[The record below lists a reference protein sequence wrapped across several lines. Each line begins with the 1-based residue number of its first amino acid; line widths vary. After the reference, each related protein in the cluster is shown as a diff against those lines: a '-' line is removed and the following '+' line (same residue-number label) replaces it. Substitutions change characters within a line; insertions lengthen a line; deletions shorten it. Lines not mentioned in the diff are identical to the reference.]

1 MEQLN
6 FYINGSWVKP
16 NGVETLDVIN
26 PASEEKVTKISLGTA
41 NHVNEAVAAAR
52 TAFET
57 YSQTPVEQ
65 RIDLLTTIREIYKR
79 RLDDVADAI
88 QTEMGAPTYLAKGA
102 QAMVGLGHLK
112 AAIRSLTN
120 HNFEYEHGS
129 FIIRHEPI
137 GVCGLITPWNWPV
150 NQVVS
155 KLAPCLA
162 AGCTA
167 ILKPSEIAPLSS
179 MVIAEILDEA
189 KVPAGVFNLI
199 NGMGPV
205 VGEAMSAHPDIDM
218 MSFTGSTRG
227 GVAVAKASAD
237 SVKRV
242 SQELGGKSA
251 NIILDDANFE
261 GSIRA
266 GVDSCMSNTGQSCNA
281 PTRMLVPA
289 SRKDDAYSI
298 AKDAAEKVI
307 AGDPKKEETTIGPL
321 VSDVQYKKVQNL
333 IQKGI
338 DEGAELL
345 IGGTGK
351 PDGLEKGYYAKPTV
365 FGNVENDM
373 AISKEEIFGPVLS
386 MLTYENIDD
395 AVAIANDT
403 EYGLAAYVSGEDKE
417 TLTSIARRLRA
428 GQIHVN
434 YGSGGADAPFGGY
447 KQSGNGREKA
457 EWGLE
462 EFCLLYTSPSPR
474 DVEESRMPSSA

>member
-1 MEQLN
+1 MEYLN

-462 EFCLLYTSPSPR
+462 EFLE
-474 DVEESRMPSSA
+474 VKAIMGA

>member
-1 MEQLN
+1 MEKLD
-6 FYINGSWVKP
+6 FYIDGAWIKP
-16 NGVETLDVIN
+16 SGVETLDVIN

-41 NHVNEAVAAAR
+41 DHVDQAVRAAR
-52 TAFET
+52 KAFQT
-57 YSQTPVEQ
+57 FSQTPVEQ

-79 RLDDVADAI
+79 RLDDVAEAI
-88 QTEMGAPTYLAKGA
+88 QTEMGAPTHLAKGA

-120 HNFEYEHGS
+120 HTFEYEHGK
-129 FIIRHEPI
+129 FLIRHEPI
-137 GVCGLITPWNWPV
+137 GVCGLITPWNWPI

-155 KLAPCLA
+155 KLAPCIA

-179 MVIAEILDEA
+179 MIMAEILDEA

-205 VGEAMSAHPDIDM
+205 VGEAMSSHPDIDM

-251 NIILDDANFE
+251 NIILDDNNFE
-261 GSIRA
+261 TSVQN
-266 GVDSCMSNTGQSCNA
+266 GVDLCMDNTGQSCNA

-289 SRKDDAYSI
+289 ARKDEAHSI
-298 AKDAAEKVI
+298 ARLAAEKVI
-307 AGDPKKEETTIGPL
+307 VGDPKKEDTIIGPL

-333 IQKGI
+333 IEQGI
-338 DEGAELL
+338 NEGAKLL

-351 PDGLEKGYYAKPTV
+351 PDGLKKGYFAKPTV
-365 FGNVENDM
+365 FGDVKNDM
-373 AISKEEIFGPVLS
+373 TISKEEIFGPVLS
-386 MLTYENIDD
+386 ILTYEDIDD

-428 GQIHVN
+428 GQIHIN
-434 YGSGGADAPFGGY
+434 YGSGGPDAPFGGY

-462 EFCLLYTSPSPR
+462 EFLE
-474 DVEESRMPSSA
+474 VKAIVGA

>member
-120 HNFEYEHGS
+120 HNFEYKHGS

-462 EFCLLYTSPSPR
+462 EFLE
-474 DVEESRMPSSA
+474 VKAIMGA

>member
-1 MEQLN
+1 MEKLD
-6 FYINGSWVKP
+6 FYINGTWVKP
-16 NGVETLDVIN
+16 SGVETLDVIN
-26 PASEEKVTKISLGTA
+26 PASEEKVTKISLGDAT
-41 NHVNEAVAAAR
+41 HVNEAVTAAR
-52 TAFET
+52 KAFET

-120 HNFEYEHGS
+120 HNFEYEHGN
-129 FIIRHEPI
+129 FVIRHEPI

-189 KVPAGVFNLI
+189 RVPAGVFNLV

-251 NIILDDANFE
+251 NIILDDASFE
-261 GSIRA
+261 KSIQT

-281 PTRMLVPA
+281 PTRMLVPE
-289 SRKDDAYSI
+289 SRKDDAYAI
-298 AKDAAEKVI
+298 AKDAAQKVI
-307 AGDPKKEETTIGPL
+307 AGDPKNDSTTIGPL
-321 VSDVQYKKVQNL
+321 VSDVQFKKVQNL

-365 FGNVENDM
+365 FADVKNDM
-373 AISKEEIFGPVLS
+373 AISREEIFGPVLS
-386 MLTYENIDD
+386 MLTYKNIDD

-462 EFCLLYTSPSPR
+462 EFLE
-474 DVEESRMPSSA
+474 VKAIMGG

>member
-1 MEQLN
+1 MEQLDL
-6 FYINGSWVKP
+6 YINGSWVKP

-289 SRKDDAYSI
+289 ARKDDAYSI

-462 EFCLLYTSPSPR
+462 EFLE
-474 DVEESRMPSSA
+474 VKAIMGA

>member
-120 HNFEYEHGS
+120 HNFEYQHGS

-462 EFCLLYTSPSPR
+462 EFLE
-474 DVEESRMPSSA
+474 VKAIMGA

>member
-1 MEQLN
+1 MEHLN

-298 AKDAAEKVI
+298 AKDAAERVI

-462 EFCLLYTSPSPR
+462 EFLE
-474 DVEESRMPSSA
+474 VKAIMGA

>member
-261 GSIRA
+261 ESIRA

-462 EFCLLYTSPSPR
+462 EFLE
-474 DVEESRMPSSA
+474 VKAIMGA

>member
-1 MEQLN
+1 MEKLD
-6 FYINGSWVKP
+6 FYINGTWVKP
-16 NGVETLDVIN
+16 SGVETLDVIN
-26 PASEEKVTKISLGTA
+26 PASEEKVTKISLGDA
-41 NHVNEAVAAAR
+41 IHVNEAVTAAR
-52 TAFET
+52 KAFET

-120 HNFEYEHGS
+120 HNFEYEHGN

-189 KVPAGVFNLI
+189 KVPAGVFNLV

-251 NIILDDANFE
+251 NIILDDASFE
-261 GSIRA
+261 KSIQA

-281 PTRMLVPA
+281 PTRMLVPE
-289 SRKDDAYSI
+289 SRKDDAYAI
-298 AKDAAEKVI
+298 AKDAAQKVI
-307 AGDPKKEETTIGPL
+307 AGDPKNDGTTIGPL
-321 VSDVQYKKVQNL
+321 VSDVQFKKVQNL

-365 FGNVENDM
+365 FADVKNDM
-373 AISKEEIFGPVLS
+373 AISREEIFGPVLS
-386 MLTYENIDD
+386 MLTYKNIDD

-462 EFCLLYTSPSPR
+462 EFLE
-474 DVEESRMPSSA
+474 VKAIMGA

>member
-1 MEQLN
+1 MEKLD
-6 FYINGSWVKP
+6 FYINGSWVTP
-16 NGVETLDVIN
+16 SGVKTLDVIN

-462 EFCLLYTSPSPR
+462 EFLE
-474 DVEESRMPSSA
+474 VKAIMGA

>member
-261 GSIRA
+261 ESIRA

-307 AGDPKKEETTIGPL
+307 AGDPKREETTIGPL
-321 VSDVQYKKVQNL
+321 VSDVQYKKVQYL

-462 EFCLLYTSPSPR
+462 EFLE
-474 DVEESRMPSSA
+474 VKAIMGA

>member
-365 FGNVENDM
+365 FGNVKNFF

-462 EFCLLYTSPSPR
+462 EFLE
-474 DVEESRMPSSA
+474 VKAIMGA

>member
-1 MEQLN
+1 MEQLD

-88 QTEMGAPTYLAKGA
+88 QTEMGAPTHLAKGA

-462 EFCLLYTSPSPR
+462 EFLE
-474 DVEESRMPSSA
+474 VKAIMGA

>member
-1 MEQLN
+1 MEKLD
-6 FYINGSWVKP
+6 FYINGTWVKP
-16 NGVETLDVIN
+16 SGVETLDVIN
-26 PASEEKVTKISLGTA
+26 PASEEKVTKISLGDA
-41 NHVNEAVAAAR
+41 IHVNEAVTAAR
-52 TAFET
+52 KAFET

-120 HNFEYEHGS
+120 HNFEYEHGN

-189 KVPAGVFNLI
+189 KVPAGVFNLV

-251 NIILDDANFE
+251 NIILDDASFE
-261 GSIRA
+261 KSIQA

-281 PTRMLVPA
+281 PTRMLVPE
-289 SRKDDAYSI
+289 SRKDDAYAI
-298 AKDAAEKVI
+298 AKDAAQKVI
-307 AGDPKKEETTIGPL
+307 AGDPKNDGTTIGPL
-321 VSDVQYKKVQNL
+321 VSDVQFKKVQNL

-338 DEGAELL
+338 DEGAKLL

-365 FGNVENDM
+365 FADVKNDM
-373 AISKEEIFGPVLS
+373 AISREEIFGPVLS
-386 MLTYENIDD
+386 MLTYKNIDD

-462 EFCLLYTSPSPR
+462 EFLE
-474 DVEESRMPSSA
+474 VKAIMGA

>member
-1 MEQLN
+1 MEQLD

-251 NIILDDANFE
+251 NIILDDDNFE

-462 EFCLLYTSPSPR
+462 EFLE
-474 DVEESRMPSSA
+474 VKAIMGA

>member
-1 MEQLN
+1 MEKLD
-6 FYINGSWVKP
+6 FYINGSWVTP
-16 NGVETLDVIN
+16 SGVKTLDVIN
-26 PASEEKVTKISLGTA
+26 PASEEKVTKISLGDA
-41 NHVNEAVAAAR
+41 SHVNEAVQAAR
-52 TAFET
+52 KAFET

-120 HNFEYEHGS
+120 HNFEYEHGN

-179 MVIAEILDEA
+179 MIIAEILDEA

-251 NIILDDANFE
+251 NIILDDADFE
-261 GSIRA
+261 KSIRA

-281 PTRMLVPA
+281 PTRMLIPEK
-289 SRKDDAYSI
+289 RKKEAFAI
-298 AKDAAEKVI
+298 AIKKAENTIV
-307 AGDPKKEETTIGPL
+307 GDPKGDNTTIGPL
-321 VSDVQYKKVQNL
+321 VSDIQFEKVQTL
-333 IQKGI
+333 INTGI
-338 DEGAELL
+338 SEGATLL
-345 IGGTGK
+345 VGGTGK
-351 PDGLEKGYYAKPTV
+351 PEGLNKGYYVKPTV
-365 FGNVENDM
+365 FGDVTNDM
-373 AISKEEIFGPVLS
+373 TIAREEIFGPVLS
-386 MLTYENIDD
+386 IITYSDIDE
-395 AVAIANDT
+395 AISIANDS
-403 EYGLAAYVSGEDKE
+403 EYGLAAYVAGENKE
-417 TLTSIARRLRA
+417 DLTAIARRLRA
-428 GQIHVN
+428 GQIHIN

-457 EWGLE
+457 EWGFE
-462 EFCLLYTSPSPR
+462 EFLE
-474 DVEESRMPSSA
+474 VKAIMGG

>member
-1 MEQLN
+1 MEKLD
-6 FYINGSWVKP
+6 FYINGTWVKP
-16 NGVETLDVIN
+16 SGVETLDVIN
-26 PASEEKVTKISLGTA
+26 PATEEKVTKISLGDA
-41 NHVNEAVAAAR
+41 IHVNEAVTAAR
-52 TAFET
+52 KAFET

-120 HNFEYEHGS
+120 HNFEYEHGN

-189 KVPAGVFNLI
+189 KVPAGVFNLV

-251 NIILDDANFE
+251 NIILDDASFE
-261 GSIRA
+261 KSIQA

-281 PTRMLVPA
+281 PTRMLVPE
-289 SRKDDAYSI
+289 SRKDDAYAI
-298 AKDAAEKVI
+298 AKDAAQKVI
-307 AGDPKKEETTIGPL
+307 AGDPKNDGTTIGPL
-321 VSDVQYKKVQNL
+321 VSDVQFKKVQNL

-365 FGNVENDM
+365 FADVKNDM
-373 AISKEEIFGPVLS
+373 AISREEIFGPVLS
-386 MLTYENIDD
+386 MLTYKNIDD

-462 EFCLLYTSPSPR
+462 EFLE
-474 DVEESRMPSSA
+474 VKAIMGA

>member
-1 MEQLN
+1 MEKLD
-6 FYINGSWVKP
+6 FYINGTWVKP
-16 NGVETLDVIN
+16 SGVETLDVIN
-26 PASEEKVTKISLGTA
+26 PASEEKVTKISLGDA
-41 NHVNEAVAAAR
+41 IHVNEAVTAAR
-52 TAFET
+52 KAFET

-120 HNFEYEHGS
+120 HNFEYEHGN

-189 KVPAGVFNLI
+189 KVPAGVFNLV

-251 NIILDDANFE
+251 NIILDDASFE
-261 GSIRA
+261 KSIQA

-281 PTRMLVPA
+281 PTRMLVPE
-289 SRKDDAYSI
+289 SRKDDAYAI
-298 AKDAAEKVI
+298 AKDAAQKVI
-307 AGDPKKEETTIGPL
+307 AGDPK
-321 VSDVQYKKVQNL
+321 
-333 IQKGI
+333 
-338 DEGAELL
+338 
-345 IGGTGK
+345 
-351 PDGLEKGYYAKPTV
+351 
-365 FGNVENDM
+365 NDM
-373 AISKEEIFGPVLS
+373 
-386 MLTYENIDD
+386 
-395 AVAIANDT
+395 
-403 EYGLAAYVSGEDKE
+403 
-417 TLTSIARRLRA
+417 R
-428 GQIHVN
+428 
-434 YGSGGADAPFGGY
+434 
-447 KQSGNGREKA
+447 
-457 EWGLE
+457 
-462 EFCLLYTSPSPR
+462 
-474 DVEESRMPSSA
+474 

>member
-1 MEQLN
+1 MEQLD

-120 HNFEYEHGS
+120 HNFEYEHGN

-462 EFCLLYTSPSPR
+462 EFLE
-474 DVEESRMPSSA
+474 VKAIMGA

>member
-1 MEQLN
+1 MEKLN
-6 FYINGSWVKP
+6 FYINGSWVTP
-16 NGVETLDVIN
+16 SGVKTLDVIN
-26 PASEEKVTKISLGTA
+26 PAKISLGDA
-41 NHVNEAVAAAR
+41 RHVNEAVQAAR
-52 TAFET
+52 KAFET

-120 HNFEYEHGS
+120 HNFEYEHGN

-179 MVIAEILDEA
+179 MIIAEILDEA

-251 NIILDDANFE
+251 NIILDDADFE
-261 GSIRA
+261 KSIRA

-289 SRKDDAYSI
+289 ARKDDAYSI
-298 AKDAAEKVI
+298 AKDAAARVI
-307 AGDPKKEETTIGPL
+307 AGNPKKDDTTIGPL
-321 VSDVQYKKVQNL
+321 VSDVQYEKVQNL

-351 PDGLEKGYYAKPTV
+351 PNGLEKGYYAKPTV
-365 FGNVENDM
+365 FGNVQNDM
-373 AISKEEIFGPVLS
+373 TISKEEIFGPVLS
-386 MLTYENIDD
+386 MLTYKNIDD

-403 EYGLAAYVSGEDKE
+403 EYGLAAYVSGKDKE

-462 EFCLLYTSPSPR
+462 EFLE
-474 DVEESRMPSSA
+474 VKAIMGA

>member
-1 MEQLN
+1 MEKLD
-6 FYINGSWVKP
+6 FYINGTWVKP
-16 NGVETLDVIN
+16 SGVETLDVTN
-26 PASEEKVTKISLGTA
+26 PASEEKVTKISLGDET
-41 NHVNEAVAAAR
+41 HVNEAVTAAR
-52 TAFET
+52 KAFET

-120 HNFEYEHGS
+120 HNFEYEHGN

-189 KVPAGVFNLI
+189 KVPAGVFNLV

-251 NIILDDANFE
+251 NIILDDASFE
-261 GSIRA
+261 KSIQA

-281 PTRMLVPA
+281 PTRMLVPE
-289 SRKDDAYSI
+289 SRKDDAYAI
-298 AKDAAEKVI
+298 AKDAAQKVI
-307 AGDPKKEETTIGPL
+307 AGDPKNDSTTIGPL
-321 VSDVQYKKVQNL
+321 VSDVQFKKVQNL

-365 FGNVENDM
+365 FADVKNDM

-386 MLTYENIDD
+386 MLTYKNIDD

-462 EFCLLYTSPSPR
+462 EFLE
-474 DVEESRMPSSA
+474 VKAIMGA